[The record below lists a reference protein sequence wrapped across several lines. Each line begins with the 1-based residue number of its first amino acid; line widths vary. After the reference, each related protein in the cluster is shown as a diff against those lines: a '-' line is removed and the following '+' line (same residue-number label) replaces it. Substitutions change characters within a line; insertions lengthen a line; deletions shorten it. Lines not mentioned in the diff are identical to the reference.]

1 MTLRYTGGNRG
12 HGGRLQWRFG
22 SRKVR
27 SQRATTIVVPVL
39 MLVNEAVLAQEPGR
53 AQPGQTPAQPA
64 PVGHRQPMQSTLP
77 PAVRKEED
85 TTGRRPV
92 DDLGPI
98 PKICSNC

>member
-1 MTLRYTGGNRG
+1 MTWG
-12 HGGRLQWRFG
+12 HGGRLQLRFG

-39 MLVNEAVLAQEPGR
+39 MLVSEAVLAQEPGR
-53 AQPGQTPAQPA
+53 AQPGQTPAQPAA

>member
-1 MTLRYTGGNRG
+1 MTLRYTDGNRG
-12 HGGRLQWRFG
+12 HGGRLQWQFG

-39 MLVNEAVLAQEPGR
+39 MLVSEAVLAQEPGR
-53 AQPGQTPAQPA
+53 AQPGQT

-77 PAVRKEED
+77 PAVRKEEV

>member
-1 MTLRYTGGNRG
+1 MGTGDMA
-12 HGGRLQWRFG
+12 GGYSWQFG

-39 MLVNEAVLAQEPGR
+39 MLVSEAVLAQEPGR

-77 PAVRKEED
+77 PA
-85 TTGRRPV
+85 
-92 DDLGPI
+92 
-98 PKICSNC
+98 